1 MKIQSSKGMLLYIAG
16 QKPRRLEENTIK
28 NILTLYDTEFLYN
41 PTNLSKELVNKVEQ
55 SYGVITLSPQVALCD
70 DLFSVKTEDIECEPE
85 CLYCDCPQSSSSSS
99 STSTCGP
106 VDNDTQNCSC
116 NGSASGVSSGREYIG
131 CTHIVTLNLNNLC
144 CDGTKRKT
152 GKPCFKT
159 FNSGR
164 NGSISISSPPAW
176 FVPVDHNKQNTPG
189 FQERPSLVSGDN
201 HHIAFAK
208 NYESLE
214 NLLSN
219 PQSNPSTKLISWG
232 DNSRGQTTIPDLDS
246 SYDISY
252 ENTQNFSDNNI
263 GISAAGDTT
272 SIAFKDRSGN
282 THIKCWGNK
291 NKNYDWPTS
300 PSGYQFPFGVR
311 FNTSSSSNISS
322 IKVGSIKTL
331 KGTNGESTFAISGD
345 SGFIINFDGIDL
357 NSPQQTQIN
366 NEFYSYEFQQVNFIA
381 GVNGSIIRPY
391 VDTGSYKRNI
401 TCEELIGNKTSNII
415 ASQTVKQKKTTNV
428 NNITIEGKD
437 YPVIFD
443 YNYDMGFG
451 TSYQHPIS
459 LGSQSSQTFT
469 SFYNKVAQK
478 ESTGIKAKQVYELQ
492 VSDNY
497 GITALTTKETPST
510 GTDNPEL
517 VTTSFQNVNTGFS
530 STLGDNTIVSK
541 SYKKIDKNSS
551 FKVSPSGA
559 FSAIVTNEGK
569 ALVSV
574 LPSFASQYKFNIPSD
589 MYFDP
594 RYITVSKDSI
604 TLVELN
610 CTINES
616 YLENTRVYTYSD
628 IKAAGDSTTFE
639 LQNKSSI
646 ESEIRGKS
654 TFIVIMEHISG
665 STEEV
670 TFQIGSLS
678 GTTEKYIN
686 RVLKVSSDI
695 PNIKIYLTEAESSS
709 LSNKIIVKAFLGSR
723 QQAIYKIY
731 TSKINCS
738 GAPPTCT

>member
-1 MKIQSSKGMLLYIAG
+1 MKIQSSKGLLLYIAG

-99 STSTCGP
+99 STSTCGTAY
-106 VDNDTQNCSC
+106 NDTQNCSC
-116 NGSASGVSSGREYIG
+116 NGSTSGVSSGRQYTG
-131 CTHIVTLNLNNLC
+131 CAHIVTLNLNNLC
-144 CDGTKRKT
+144 CDGKKRKT
-152 GKPCFKT
+152 GNPCFKT

-164 NGSISISSPPAW
+164 NGSISISNPPAW
-176 FVPVDHNKQNTPG
+176 FVPVDHNKQNTAG
-189 FQERPSLVSGDN
+189 FNERPSLVSGDN
-201 HHIAFAK
+201 HHVAFAK

-214 NLLSN
+214 GLLNSTST
-219 PQSNPSTKLISWG
+219 PETKLISWG
-232 DNSRGQTTIPDLDS
+232 DNSRGQTAIPNLDS
-246 SYDISY
+246 YNISY
-252 ENTQNFSDNNI
+252 ENTINVSDNNI

-272 SIAFKDRSGN
+272 SIAFKDGSGN

-291 NKNYDWPTS
+291 NRTYDWPAGS
-300 PSGYQFPFGVR
+300 LGYKFPSGVK
-311 FNTSSSSNISS
+311 FNTSSSLNIPS

-345 SGFIINFDGIDL
+345 SGFIINFDGTDL

-366 NEFYSYEFQQVNFIA
+366 NEFYSHEFQQVSFIT

-415 ASQTVKQKKTTNV
+415 ASQKVKQKTTTSV
-428 NNITIEGKD
+428 NNITVEGTH
-437 YPVIFD
+437 YPVICD
-443 YNYDMGFG
+443 YNYNMGFD
-451 TSYQHPIS
+451 TSYDHPIS
-459 LGSQSSQTFT
+459 LGSQSSQIFT

-478 ESTGIKAKQVYELQ
+478 EVSGIKAKQVYELQ

-497 GITALTTKETPST
+497 GITALTTKGTSST
-510 GTDNPEL
+510 GSDNPEL
-517 VTTSFQNVNTGFS
+517 VTTSFQDVNTGFL
-530 STLGDNTIVSK
+530 STLNDNAFNPPK
-541 SYKKIDKNSS
+541 NYKKIDKNSA
-551 FKVSPSGA
+551 FKISPSGA
-559 FSAIVTNEGK
+559 FSATVTNEGK

-574 LPSFASQYKFNIPSD
+574 LPSFASQYKFNIPND

-610 CTINES
+610 CTIDES
-616 YLENTRVYTYSD
+616 YLQNTRVYTYSD

-646 ESEIRGKS
+646 ETEIRGKS
-654 TFIVIMEHISG
+654 TFIVIMEYISG

-695 PNIKIYLTEAESSS
+695 PNIKIYLTETESSS
-709 LSNKIIVKAFLGSR
+709 LSNKIIVKAFLGSGR
-723 QQAIYKIY
+723 QASYKIY
-731 TSKINCS
+731 TSKITCS
-738 GAPPTCT
+738 DTLPTCT